1 LIPFFAKKMNLINLE
16 HITKQY
22 DERVLLDDVSW
33 SLNEGEK
40 VGIIGINGT
49 GKTTLLKII
58 AGIEEADKGTITK
71 MNGLVISYLP
81 QHPTWPS
88 GTNVLQ
94 AVLCGHTEDEY
105 LSLEVQAKRML
116 TTLSVTDFS
125 EDVEHLSGGQRKR
138 LALVQTLLSG
148 ADVLLLDEPTNHL
161 DSDMAEWLETYLKD
175 YRGAMV
181 MITHDRYFLDSVTN
195 RIVELDKGKLYS
207 YKSGY
212 LGYLEMKEERER
224 IEESTEQKR
233 QNLLRIELAW
243 MRRGARA
250 RSTKQKAHI
259 ARFEALD
266 SIQAPTK
273 QAELMMSSA
282 SSRLGRTV
290 IEIEKLNKAFGDR
303 VLVKD
308 YDYFFTKNERIGYVG
323 PNGCGKSTLMKML
336 SGLESPDS
344 GVITIGQTVKIG
356 YYGQEIQNV
365 DNQSLAYMNP
375 NKRVIDYIRDTAEY
389 VNTKEGQVSASVMLD
404 RFLFPPEKQYALIG
418 KLSGGEKRRLNLLR
432 VLMEAPNVLILDEPT
447 NDLDIATLQILEDYV
462 DHFEGVVLI
471 VSHDRYLLDRL
482 VNRIVEFAGN
492 GELKQYEGNYTDYY
506 QKKHENDDLSA
517 TQSIRKTNEPQP
529 EKVNKN
535 NWKENSKA
543 EKKLRFSYSEQREYD
558 TIETDLEQ
566 LSEKMDLI
574 DLEISKNASNY
585 YKLQELEAEKT
596 KLNDQYEAKL
606 ERWMYLSDLAERIA
620 EQEKNK

>member
-1 LIPFFAKKMNLINLE
+1 MIPFFAKKMNLINLE